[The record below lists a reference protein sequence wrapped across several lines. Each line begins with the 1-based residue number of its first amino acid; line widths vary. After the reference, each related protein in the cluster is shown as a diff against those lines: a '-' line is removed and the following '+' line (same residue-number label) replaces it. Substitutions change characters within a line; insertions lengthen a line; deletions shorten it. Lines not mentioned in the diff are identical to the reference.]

1 MSEINI
7 PKVEVNG
14 TGIPLIRV
22 DNAGIEFIGARRIGN
37 TNIRPVGVRNI
48 ADNRIWLIEPP
59 NSVPITVP
67 VTEIIGTPIVNMP
80 GCVQV
85 HKENAKN
92 PKNRNK
98 MLVDDDPKGNTVL
111 CDAGAPYYNPA
122 DYDYRGLTWQTVYNE
137 SEEAPEGIDTG
148 EPPTPEIPDA
158 PSVIPTTVPVTTVIG
173 SPVVNMPGCVKVHK
187 ENAKNPKN
195 RNKMLVDDDPKGNT
209 VLCDAGAPYYEPAD
223 YDYRG
228 LSWQTVYN
236 ESDETPEGID
246 TGDPPTPDIPDAPSP
261 PETPGETAGKV
272 ECPPP
277 NARRI
282 GDLNQAGTEKVVGYE
297 LTPDG
302 KICETQ
308 WEAIGVAERY
318 LPSVPIVS
326 TTATIALVAT
336 SSALLAKPLADLLLK
351 VVKPAVKKLIAKVKE
366 KVLKKKPPVLSRRE
380 RLLKQREANAA
391 VKAARKL
398 KGE

>member
-1 MSEINI
+1 MSPINNI
-7 PKVEVNG
+7 PIITNDSSTIPFIQVNG
-14 TGIPLIRV
+14 TGINFIQPIKASTSTIRPI
-22 DNAGIEFIGARRIGN
+22 GIGA
-37 TNIRPVGVRNI
+37 I
-48 ADNRIWLIEPP
+48 ADARVFMTDTPTVVPP
-59 NSVPITVP
+59 VVP
-67 VTEIIGTPIVNMP
+67 VTEIIGSPVVNMP
-80 GCVQV
+80 GCVKV
-85 HKENAKN
+85 HKENVKQRS
-92 PKNRNK
+92 RNK

-111 CDAGAPYYNPA
+111 CDAGAPYY
-122 DYDYRGLTWQTVYNE
+122 Q
-137 SEEAPEGIDTG
+137 
-148 EPPTPEIPDA
+148 
-158 PSVIPTTVPVTTVIG
+158 
-173 SPVVNMPGCVKVHK
+173 
-187 ENAKNPKN
+187 
-195 RNKMLVDDDPKGNT
+195 
-209 VLCDAGAPYYEPAD
+209 PAD

-246 TGDPPTPDIPDAPSP
+246 TGDPPTPDIPDAPSA

-318 LPSVPIVS
+318 LPSVSIVS

-336 SSALLAKPLADLLLK
+336 SSALLAKPLADLILK
-351 VVKPAVKKLIAKVKE
+351 AVKPVIKKAMTKIQKLLGKKE
-366 KVLKKKPPVLSRRE
+366 ERRPNLTERMTEKYREKKGLPPLKKK
-380 RLLKQREANAA
+380 KD
-391 VKAARKL
+391 
-398 KGE
+398 